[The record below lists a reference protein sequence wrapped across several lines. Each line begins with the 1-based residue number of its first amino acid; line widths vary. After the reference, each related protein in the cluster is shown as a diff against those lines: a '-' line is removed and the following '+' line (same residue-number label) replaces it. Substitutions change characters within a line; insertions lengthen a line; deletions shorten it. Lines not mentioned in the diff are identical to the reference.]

1 MKMMKEE
8 EAMKKVKDEQGPLLY
23 PPAEWTEA
31 QPPCL
36 YFLPVSHIMTKIVYA
51 AIDLVRMS

>member
-1 MKMMKEE
+1 MMKEE